1 MSKQA
6 YITKTLINEDAG
18 PDEEY
23 EFEAEFPA
31 TREKCDRC
39 DGTGTHVNPSI
50 DGNGLSEEAQSDP
63 EFMEDYMGGFYDV
76 PCSECKGEKIVLVI
90 DRERANPK
98 WLELLDAHERA
109 LWEIEQEEAA
119 ERRMGA

>member
-1 MSKQA
+1 MP
-6 YITKTLINEDAG
+6 YITRTLIDEDAG

-23 EFEAEFPA
+23 EFEVEFPA

-50 DGNGLSEEAQSDP
+50 DGNGLSEESQSDP
-63 EFMEDYMGGFYDV
+63 EFMADYMAGHYDV
-76 PCSECKGEKIVLVI
+76 RCEECKGEKIVLVI
-90 DRERANPK
+90 DREAADPK
-98 WLELLDAHERA
+98 MLKLLDEA
-109 LWEIEQEEAA
+109 EQADYDAEAEAAA